1 MDGTAHGCADAALA
15 LYEQLLSPS
24 SLDVL
29 RKELGLPGGG
39 GLFSSALTIWILVRQ
54 RLEGG
59 VGVESAW
66 LGCSEEEAL
75 RLSPKSSR
83 AKRGVLS
90 PHASGYDYARRNLPL
105 GLAAAAAD
113 RLFAEAQALLE
124 TPCDGWVLID
134 GTSLTLPHSPE
145 IAKAF
150 PPAENQLG
158 PSHWP
163 VVKVVLAHDL
173 FSGLSMRPEWGPM
186 YGPNAVSEPA
196 LALRLMERLPKECG
210 VVADRGFGIF
220 QIAHALD
227 GRRMVV
233 RLTEPRARPMLPAGA
248 SLAQDVDTPYTW
260 RPSALERRQHPDL
273 PEDCGISGRII
284 VRHVIG
290 PKQKP
295 VTVCLFTND
304 LTSSPEE
311 LVEIYAERWNIETDF
326 RSLKA
331 AVGLELLRSK
341 SPGMLAKELVLSIAA
356 YNLVRTIMALA
367 AQLAGVEPRRL
378 SFTRAKSCIEIY
390 ARRGPMTQALLE
402 KMLRAIGG
410 RLLTRRREAR
420 SFPRKK
426 WHHRETYA
434 PRTVGEPS

>member
-15 LYEQLLSPS
+15 LYEQLVSPS

-39 GLFSSALTIWILVRQ
+39 GLFSSALTVWIWVRQ
-54 RLEGG
+54 RLAGG

-66 LGCSEEEAL
+66 LECSEEEAL

-90 PHASGYDYARRNLPL
+90 PHASGYDYARHKLPL
-105 GLAAAAAD
+105 DLVAAAAD
-113 RLFAEAQALLE
+113 RLFVEAEALLGA
-124 TPCDGWVLID
+124 PCDGWMLID
-134 GTSLTLPHSPE
+134 GTSLTLPHSPA

-150 PPAENQLG
+150 PPAENQFG

-173 FSGLSMRPEWGPM
+173 AHGLSMRPEWGPM

-196 LALRLMERLPKECG
+196 LALRLIERLPEKCG
-210 VVADRGFGIF
+210 VIADRGFGIL
-220 QIAHALD
+220 QIARALE
-227 GRRMVV
+227 GRRMLV
-233 RLTEPRARPMLPAGA
+233 RLTEPRAKPMLPAGA
-248 SLAQDVDTPYTW
+248 SLSQDVDAPCVW
-260 RPSALERRQHPDL
+260 RAGAFERRKHPDL
-273 PEDCGISGRII
+273 PEDFGVPGRLI

-290 PKQKP
+290 PGQKP

-304 LTSSPEE
+304 LTKSAEE
-311 LVEIYAERWNIETDF
+311 LVELYAQRWNIETDF

-331 AVGLELLRSK
+331 TVGLEILRSK
-341 SPGMLAKELVLSIAA
+341 SPDMVSKELVLSIAA

-367 AQLAGVEPRRL
+367 AQQAGLEPRKL
-378 SFTRAKSCIEIY
+378 SFTRARNCIEIY
-390 ARRGPMTQALLE
+390 ARRGPMTEELLG
-402 KMLRAIGG
+402 KMLRAIGA
-410 RLLTRRREAR
+410 RPHPNRKHPR
-420 SFPRKK
+420 SFPRES
-426 WHHRETYA
+426 WHRRETYP
-434 PRTVGEPS
+434 PRQVEGRA